1 MDTMVDWAG
10 AVRERAAAE
19 RVEVE
24 AGEGAPEAAAA
35 PAEVAWPLSAVGA
48 LPTGIVSLAPL
59 PDRSRSGTLIDSCLH
74 PADRCPGSPRAPS
87 VA

>member
-35 PAEVAWPLSAVGA
+35 TAEVATE
-48 LPTGIVSLAPL
+48 TGTGRSTSRCSSCRTSCSQLLRASCSLQTCA
-59 PDRSRSGTLIDSCLH
+59 R
-74 PADRCPGSPRAPS
+74 
-87 VA
+87 

>member
-24 AGEGAPEAAAA
+24 AGEGAPKAAVAT
-35 PAEVAWPLSAVGA
+35 AEVATE
-48 LPTGIVSLAPL
+48 TGTGRSTSRCSSCRTSCSQLLRASSSLQTCA
-59 PDRSRSGTLIDSCLH
+59 R
-74 PADRCPGSPRAPS
+74 
-87 VA
+87 

>member
-1 MDTMVDWAG
+1 MVDWAG

-35 PAEVAWPLSAVGA
+35 TEEVAME
-48 LPTGIVSLAPL
+48 TGTERSTS
-59 PDRSRSGTLIDSCLH
+59 RCWSCRTSCSRSFGASS
-74 PADRCPGSPRAPS
+74 SPQTCAR
-87 VA
+87 